1 MYKKPLMLLKSCIAA
16 ALLAA
21 LTFTVGCGLFEP
33 EKETPR
39 GTPVPTCAVTD
50 IAGYRGDSDETPEA
64 SQTFREATLYF
75 VSDEGFVVPVKKLIP
90 WEEGIAKAC
99 LGYMTSTPDN
109 DRAAAAL
116 GLKTVLP
123 ADTRVAIAISN
134 GVAKVDLSGMPPLAS
149 AEEEV
154 MMLTAVV
161 DTLTEFATVERVTIT
176 VNGSGDALSNGTP
189 LPKEQ
194 PRRPLN
200 IEQSELEASAGA
212 SAGTLYFPNSSGALV
227 IPVTRYFSTSPS
239 LYTKVNALISGPQNS
254 GLRCCFPQGTL
265 LLGATAENGVVTV
278 NLSEDF
284 KAVAQTQGL
293 YTLARETLL
302 MTLRE
307 ETPFQK
313 LVIQVN
319 GVEYMPEKPGEGS

>member
-1 MYKKPLMLLKSCIAA
+1 MYKKQFKPLRCCVAA

-21 LTFTVGCGLFEP
+21 LLFTAGCGLIGA
-33 EKETPR
+33 EKNAGKASPA
-39 GTPVPTCAVTD
+39 PTLDT
-50 IAGYRGDSDETPEA
+50 IAAEGYRGENDEEPEA

-109 DRAAAAL
+109 DRAAAEL

-123 ADTRVAIAISN
+123 AETRVSIAISN
-134 GVAKVDLSGMPPLAS
+134 GVASVDLSGMAPLAS
-149 AEEEV
+149 AEEESN
-154 MMLTAVV
+154 MLTAVV
-161 DTLTEFATVERVTIT
+161 DTLTEFATVDKVTVT
-176 VNGSGDALSNGTP
+176 VNGSGGTMANGTP

-194 PRRPLN
+194 PARPLN
-200 IEQSELEASAGA
+200 AERTELEASAGA
-212 SAGTLYFPNSSGALV
+212 VAGTLYFPNSGGALT
-227 IPVTRYFSTSPS
+227 IPVTRYFSSSPS
-239 LYTKVNALISGPQNS
+239 LYTKVNALIAGPKS
-254 GLRCCFPQGTL
+254 PALRCCFPQGTL
-265 LLGATAENGVVTV
+265 LLGATAENGVVTI

-284 KAVAQTQGL
+284 KLVAETAGL

-302 MTLRE
+302 LTLSE
-307 ETPFQK
+307 DMPVKK

-319 GVEYMPEKPGEGS
+319 GVEYMPE